1 MTALAPDRSMLSRR
15 ARHLVQAGRMSAAKP
30 LIAALVR
37 VAPDLA
43 EGKELQA
50 RVLHFDGRTA
60 EAEALLGAAIAASP
74 DAPALRLCRAE
85 FRLQNREYLGG
96 ADDAAAA
103 VIADPSQA
111 APKALLGVALIELGR
126 YAEAAT
132 CLREAVA
139 AVPNHASF
147 REAYAQ
153 ALERDGDRAAA
164 LAVLRDG
171 IALSPGSVALRVAAI
186 MTAMRGR
193 DPEAAA
199 ELAEAARLAGVAD
212 ARVFGLLG
220 HSRSLLGQTEA
231 ATQAYEEALKLAPE
245 DGYVRYLVAASGLL
259 PSATRA
265 PAAYLRKVFDGY
277 AQSFEAHL
285 ISLRYRIPGLIRAA
299 LLDHLPALRRGETVG
314 PALDLGCGTG
324 LVGVVL
330 SDLPIRPLCG
340 VDISPRML
348 DQARAKGLYAE
359 LLLDDIES
367 ALACTTLPADPPAAS
382 VAVVQAGETAIP
394 KGAEAA
400 SAPAFAP
407 WQLLIAADTLCYF
420 GPLDGLMRSAYLALR
435 PGGLFVFSVEELDE
449 PPPPGGD
456 GGWRLGPLGRY
467 AHRADM
473 IRTLVQDLGFTLIKL
488 RREVIRQDR
497 GAEVPGLFV
506 VLQRPI

>member
-1 MTALAPDRSMLSRR
+1 MTALAPDPSMLSRR

-30 LIAALVR
+30 LIAALAR
-37 VAPDLA
+37 VAPDMD

-50 RVLHFDGRTA
+50 RVLHFDGKTA
-60 EAEALLGAAIAASP
+60 EAEALLGVAIAASP
-74 DAPALRLCRAE
+74 DAAGLRLCRAE

-126 YAEAAT
+126 YGEAVL

-139 AVPNHASF
+139 AAPNQPSF

-153 ALERDGDRAAA
+153 ALERDGDRTAA
-164 LAVLRDG
+164 LATLREG
-171 IALSPGSVALRVAAI
+171 IALSPGSVALRVAAM

-193 DPEAAA
+193 DPETAA
-199 ELAEAARLAGVAD
+199 ELAEAARRAGVAD

-220 HSRSLLGQTEA
+220 HSRSLLRQDEA
-231 ATQAYEEALKLAPE
+231 AVQAYEEALKLAPE

-277 AQSFEAHL
+277 AESFETHL
-285 ISLRYRIPGLIRAA
+285 ISLGYRIPGLVRAA
-299 LLDHLPALRRGETVG
+299 LLEQFPALRRGEAVG

-330 SDLPIRPLCG
+330 SDLPIRPLVG

-348 DQARAKGLYAE
+348 DHARAKGLYAG
-359 LLLDDIES
+359 LLLDDLE
-367 ALACTTLPADPPAAS
+367 AVLARAA
-382 VAVVQAGETAIP
+382 GD
-394 KGAEAA
+394 
-400 SAPAFAP
+400 APASTASGEVVPDVVSAP
-407 WQLLIAADTLCYF
+407 WQIIIAADTLCYF
-420 GPLDGLMRSAYLALR
+420 GPLDGVMRAAFAALR
-435 PGGLFVFSVEELDE
+435 PGGLFVFSVEELAD
-449 PPPPGGD
+449 PQPADGAGAGD
-456 GGWRLGPLGRY
+456 RGWRLGPLGRY

-473 IRTLVQDLGFTLIKL
+473 IRTLVQEVGFAIVKL

-497 GAEVPGLFV
+497 GAEVRGLLV
-506 VLQRPI
+506 VLQRTA